1 MTPLPKRKYAKA
13 RQGKRRA
20 HLALAATATVDCPQ
34 CHTPKLPH
42 HVCKTCGTYDGREV
56 FTIKSAKP
64 KKAS

>member
-13 RQGKRRA
+13 AQGKRRA
-20 HLALAATATVDCPQ
+20 HLALKATTTIECTQ

-56 FTIKSAKP
+56 LEIKKP
-64 KKAS
+64 KAKAA